1 MKLNVVDGKGMSE
14 AKGVI
19 AYADGSCLGNPGPG
33 GWGVIIIE
41 ADGRMRELSGGVRS
55 TTNNRME
62 ITAAI
67 EALRNLPP
75 GTSVL
80 IRTDSQYLVKTMTL
94 GWKRSANPDLWR
106 ELDAEVARHRVRWE
120 WVRGHAGDLMNERA
134 DELARNAALGKPA
147 RQFQPAKPIAPV
159 SRAADE
165 ETAAVAELRPLLRDG
180 EALRRCASCGRIFV
194 ARAELDGEALVYCAL
209 AKCQLK
215 ARKP

>member
-1 MKLNVVDGKGMSE
+1 MSE
-14 AKGVI
+14 AKSVI

-33 GWGVIIIE
+33 GWGVVIIE

-75 GTSVL
+75 GISIL

-120 WVRGHAGDLMNERA
+120 WVRGHAGDPMNERA
-134 DELARNAALGKPA
+134 DALARNAALGKPP
-147 RQFQPAKPIAPV
+147 RQAQSTTAIALGP
-159 SRAADE
+159 RAVDE
-165 ETAAVAELRPLLRDG
+165 ESATVAELGPLLRDG
-180 EALRRCASCGRIFV
+180 EALRRCVSCGRMFV
-194 ARAELDGEALVYCAL
+194 ARADVAAEAPVHCAL
-209 AKCQLK
+209 AKCQLN
-215 ARKP
+215 ARKRQ

>member
-1 MKLNVVDGKGMSE
+1 MSE
-14 AKGVI
+14 VKGVV

-41 ADGRMRELSGGVRS
+41 PDGRTRELSGGVRS

-67 EALRNLPP
+67 ETLRNLPP

-120 WVRGHAGDLMNERA
+120 WVRGHAGDSMNERA
-134 DELARNAALGKPA
+134 DELARNAASGKPLA
-147 RQFQPAKPIAPV
+147 PQIRPAKASAHP
-159 SRAADE
+159 SRSADE
-165 ETAAVAELRPLLRDG
+165 ESAAAELRPLLREG
-180 EALRRCASCGRIFV
+180 ESLRRCGCCGHVFV
-194 ARAELDGEALVYCAL
+194 ALAAADEAPVYCAL
-209 AKCQLK
+209 AKCQLT
-215 ARKP
+215 ARKR

>member
-1 MKLNVVDGKGMSE
+1 MAE

-33 GWGVIIIE
+33 GWGVVIIE
-41 ADGRMRELSGGVRS
+41 ADGRMRELCGGMRS

-75 GTSVL
+75 GTSAL

-120 WVRGHAGDLMNERA
+120 WVRGHAGDPMNERA
-134 DELARNAALGKPA
+134 DELARNAALGKPVA
-147 RQFQPAKPIAPV
+147 RSIQPAKALAPAPRSV
-159 SRAADE
+159 DE
-165 ETAAVAELRPLLRDG
+165 EAAVVAELRPLLGDR
-180 EALRRCASCGRIFV
+180 ESLRRCAGCGRMFV
-194 ARAELDGEALVYCAL
+194 ARVEAVAETLAYCAL
-209 AKCQLK
+209 ANCQLK
-215 ARKP
+215 ARKPQ